1 MERTKESTAHSGC
14 AFVHVGPAGWLR
26 AVSSSSSLL
35 PSLGPVTASRYCY
48 YQERLLSL
56 FCEYVFAA
64 FIIFTDV
71 VSATAMAPDPYIKR
85 DKSNNIANIEEP
97 SLSWQVNPRVVCSL
111 LGLAAQDPESKCI
124 RYTCH
129 SQHGCCEG
137 RAGGNIKGNEGRRAM
152 ADV

>member
-111 LGLAAQDPESKCI
+111 LGLAFTKWQPRIQRANAFITPVTVSTGAVKDGPEA
-124 RYTCH
+124 T
-129 SQHGCCEG
+129 
-137 RAGGNIKGNEGRRAM
+137 
-152 ADV
+152 